1 MLHDISIISASQY
14 PRSFEVMCRNC
25 ANGDNAMKMIFR
37 LVLGLMSVAFL
48 FKEIPAQMSQAQ
60 EKVPVSVKEL
70 RNAPAEIVLDG
81 KSLSLSAYLWRDFSP
96 GTWGNNGSSPLMASL
111 KVTTSDKKAFPSG
124 VRMERAWVLFGEQI
138 WEVPDFRFRGRRL
151 SDNKEMWIMCS
162 VSSGC
167 EISFSEGPQW
177 GPGVFVDVVVRLID
191 KEGNHHLIQAKKQH
205 IIATS

>member
-1 MLHDISIISASQY
+1 
-14 PRSFEVMCRNC
+14 
-25 ANGDNAMKMIFR
+25 MKVIFR
-37 LVLGLMSVAFL
+37 LLLALMSVAFL

-60 EKVPVSVKEL
+60 ESVPVSVKEL
-70 RNAPAEIVLDG
+70 RNAPTEIVLDG

-96 GTWGNNGSSPLMASL
+96 GAWSYNGSPLMASL
-111 KVTTSDKKAFPSG
+111 KVATSNKKAFPGG

-151 SDNKEMWIMCS
+151 SDNKEMWINCS

-167 EISFSEGPQW
+167 EITFSEGPQW
-177 GPGVFVDVVVRLID
+177 GPGVFVDVVARLID
-191 KEGNHHLIQAKKQH
+191 KEGKHHLIQAQKQH

>member
-1 MLHDISIISASQY
+1 
-14 PRSFEVMCRNC
+14 
-25 ANGDNAMKMIFR
+25 MKAIFR
-37 LVLGLMSVAFL
+37 SVLALMALAFL
-48 FKEIPAQMSQAQ
+48 FEETPARMRQAQ
-60 EKVPVSVKEL
+60 EKEPVSINEL
-70 RNAPAEIVLDG
+70 RSAPAEIVLDG
-81 KSLSLSAYLWRDFSP
+81 KSLSLSAFLWRDFSP
-96 GTWGNNGSSPLMASL
+96 GAWGYNRPLMASL

-124 VRMERAWVLFGEQI
+124 VRMERAWILFGEQI

-167 EISFSEGPQW
+167 EISTSEGPQW

-191 KEGNHHLIQAKKQH
+191 KEGKHHLIQVKKQH